1 MRLVRQ
7 ALPIA
12 TLLALAA
19 CDVFGSDSRPLKIEG
34 TVTAAFTN
42 QPIAGATVSIGY
54 GNIFNGE
61 SGSLP
66 DRTTDAQGRFTA
78 QIDEIRGYAHVNCT
92 AVGVTATAPGYHS
105 NGIASIQGPEDD
117 RSCESGRAQVTIS
130 LTPQQ
135 Q

>member
-1 MRLVRQ
+1 M
-7 ALPIA
+7 
-12 TLLALAA
+12 
-19 CDVFGSDSRPLKIEG
+19 GSDLQPLKIEG
-34 TVTAAFTN
+34 TVVAAFTQ

-54 GNIFNGE
+54 GNIFNGA

-92 AVGVTATAPGYHS
+92 AVGVTATSPGYHS
-105 NGIASIQGPEDD
+105 NGIASIQGPDDD
-117 RSCESGRAQVTIS
+117 RSCESGRAQVTIT

-135 Q
+135 